1 MVGSVFVDKKVD
13 DFTKGGKACGEVS
26 GI

>member
-1 MVGSVFVDKKVD
+1 MVGSVFVDKKVG